1 MDQIDD
7 AAFLSRIKL
16 LLVDDE
22 DRFRSTLSKRLA
34 EKGVV
39 AETAAN
45 GVEALKVVKSKPVDV
60 IVLDIKMP
68 EMDGI
73 ETLRHIKKMNP
84 DIEIIL
90 LTGHANIE
98 SAVEGMRLGAYDY
111 LMKPCDLEQL
121 LEKITEA
128 WTAKRDRE
136 KKAVRNGMQEKMDY
150 WQKHWSRS
158 S

>member
-1 MDQIDD
+1 MAQTGE
-7 AAFLSRIKL
+7 FGNLKNIKL

-22 DRFRSTLSKRLA
+22 ERFRTTLSKRLA
-34 EKGVV
+34 EKGLA
-39 AETAAN
+39 AETAGN
-45 GVEALKVVKSKPVDV
+45 GIEALKIVKDRHVDV
-60 IVLDIKMP
+60 IVLDIRMP

-73 ETLRHIKKMNP
+73 ETLRQVKKI
-84 DIEIIL
+84 DAEVEIIL

-121 LEKITEA
+121 LAKITEA
-128 WTAKRDRE
+128 WTVKRDRE
-136 KKAVRNGMQEKMDY
+136 KKAVRNGIQKKMDY

>member
-1 MDQIDD
+1 MARNGD
-7 AAFLSRIKL
+7 AVDLNSIRL

-22 DRFRSTLSKRLA
+22 ERFRTTLSKRLA
-34 EKGVV
+34 EKGLA
-39 AETAAN
+39 AETA
-45 GVEALKVVKSKPVDV
+45 GSGIDALKIVKDRPVDV
-60 IVLDIKMP
+60 IVLDIRMP

-73 ETLRHIKKMNP
+73 ETLRQVKKINS
-84 DIEIIL
+84 EVAVIL

-121 LEKITEA
+121 LAKITEA
-128 WTAKRDRE
+128 WDAKQARE
-136 KKAVRNGMQEKMDY
+136 KKAVKNGIQKKMNY

>member
-7 AAFLSRIKL
+7 AAFLSRIRL

-34 EKGVV
+34 EKGIV
-39 AETAAN
+39 AEAASN
-45 GVEALKVVKSKPVDV
+45 GVEALKVVKEKPVDI

-73 ETLRHIKKMNP
+73 ETLRHVKKLNP
-84 DIEIIL
+84 EIEVIL

-98 SAVEGMRLGAYDY
+98 SAVEGMRLGAHDY
-111 LMKPCDLEQL
+111 LMKPCDIEQL
-121 LEKITEA
+121 LEKII
-128 WTAKRDRE
+128 TAYNIRIARE
-136 KKAVRNGMQEKMDY
+136 KKEMKNGIQKKMDY
-150 WQKHWSRS
+150 WQKHWNRPS
-158 S
+158 

>member
-7 AAFLSRIKL
+7 AAFLSRIRL

-34 EKGVV
+34 EKGIV
-39 AETAAN
+39 AETASN
-45 GVEALKVVKSKPVDV
+45 GVEALKVVKEKPVDI

-73 ETLRHIKKMNP
+73 ETLRHVKKLNP
-84 DIEIIL
+84 EIEVIL

-98 SAVEGMRLGAYDY
+98 SAVEGMRLGAHDY
-111 LMKPCDLEQL
+111 LMKPCDIEQL
-121 LEKITEA
+121 LEKII
-128 WTAKRDRE
+128 TAYNIRVARE
-136 KKAVRNGMQEKMDY
+136 KKEMKNGIQKKMDY
-150 WQKHWSRS
+150 WQKHWNRPS
-158 S
+158 

>member
-1 MDQIDD
+1 MAHTGDVEM
-7 AAFLSRIKL
+7 LKEIKL

-22 DRFRSTLSKRLA
+22 DRFRTTLSKRLA
-34 EKGVV
+34 EKGVT
-39 AETAAN
+39 ADTAAS
-45 GVEALKVVKSKPVDV
+45 GIAALKLLKDKPVDV

-73 ETLRHIKKMNP
+73 ETLRQVKRMDP
-84 DIEIIL
+84 QIEVIL

-121 LEKITEA
+121 LEKIIAAYQARAENARKTMQNGIQ
-128 WTAKRDRE
+128 
-136 KKAVRNGMQEKMDY
+136 KKMNY

>member
-1 MDQIDD
+1 MARNGD
-7 AAFLSRIKL
+7 AVDLKSIRL

-22 DRFRSTLSKRLA
+22 ERFRTTLSKRLA
-34 EKGVV
+34 EKGLA
-39 AETAAN
+39 AETA
-45 GVEALKVVKSKPVDV
+45 GSGIDALKIVKDRPVDV
-60 IVLDIKMP
+60 IVLDIRMP

-73 ETLRHIKKMNP
+73 ETLRQVKKINS
-84 DIEIIL
+84 EVAVIL

-121 LEKITEA
+121 LAKITEA
-128 WTAKRDRE
+128 WDAKQARE
-136 KKAVRNGMQEKMDY
+136 KKAVKNGIQKKMNY

>member
-1 MDQIDD
+1 MSQTGD
-7 AAFLSRIKL
+7 AANLKSIRL

-22 DRFRSTLSKRLA
+22 ERFRTTLSKRLA
-34 EKGVV
+34 EKGLT
-39 AETAAN
+39 AETAGN
-45 GVEALKVVKSKPVDV
+45 GIDALKIVKDRPLDV
-60 IVLDIKMP
+60 IVLDIRMP

-73 ETLRHIKKMNP
+73 ETLRQVKKI
-84 DIEIIL
+84 DAEVEIIL

-121 LEKITEA
+121 LEKITED

>member
-7 AAFLSRIKL
+7 AAFLSRIRL

-34 EKGVV
+34 EKGIV
-39 AETAAN
+39 AETASN
-45 GVEALKVVKSKPVDV
+45 GVEALKVVKENAVDI

-73 ETLRHIKKMNP
+73 ETLRHVKKLNP
-84 DIEIIL
+84 EIEVIL

-98 SAVEGMRLGAYDY
+98 SAVEGMRLGAHDY
-111 LMKPCDLEQL
+111 LMKPCDIEQL
-121 LEKITEA
+121 LEKII
-128 WTAKRDRE
+128 TAYNIRIARE
-136 KKAVRNGMQEKMDY
+136 KKEMKNGIQKKMDY
-150 WQKHWSRS
+150 WQKHWNRPS
-158 S
+158 

>member
-1 MDQIDD
+1 MAHTQDPVV
-7 AAFLSRIKL
+7 LSRIKL

-22 DRFRSTLSKRLA
+22 DRFRPTLSKRLA
-34 EKGVV
+34 EKGV
-39 AETAAN
+39 AADAAAS
-45 GVEALKVVKSKPVDV
+45 GIDALKIVKQHPVDV

-73 ETLRHIKKMNP
+73 ETLRQVKKMDP
-84 DIEIIL
+84 EIEIIL

-98 SAVEGMRLGAYDY
+98 SAVEGMRLGAFDY
-111 LMKPCDLEQL
+111 LMKPCDIEQL
-121 LEKITEA
+121 IEKIVSAYEIR
-128 WTAKRDRE
+128 TAR
-136 KKAVRNGMQEKMDY
+136 QEKAMKNGIRKKMAH